1 LLAECLRMIQDR
13 HATLWAYVVGGGC
26 SAREEKDTERRG
38 GPRCGVRSL
47 PTPSQKA
54 AAVAAATSR

>member
-1 LLAECLRMIQDR
+1 MIQDR

-26 SAREEKDTERRG
+26 STREEDAERR

-47 PTPSQKA
+47 PTPAQNIA
-54 AAVAAATSR
+54 AAAAATSR